1 MHFHYCNVVFP
12 ISDISFF
19 HSTAWSLPFT
29 FFYFYSLP
37 SLFLRPYLCS
47 ISTSLPSLYFLHDGR
62 EAQEFRG
69 RLPYLSFPIKTSF
82 SLVQKEFNPV
92 SELREEGDPPQTLE
106 PDEEEKPEKTS
117 EAKGEDPDAD
127 SGKEKDAAA
136 HGKKKKG
143 RTRKKSATEDWEA
156 IRRAVVEAS
165 ARSAFRGGIVIYPD
179 GYWSEGLPSDSDLH
193 EWDCLC
199 SKCGDPESDN
209 DDTNYLLNTWGER
222 KTL

>member
-1 MHFHYCNVVFP
+1 MMGEKPKNLEVCYP
-12 ISDISFF
+12 I
-19 HSTAWSLPFT
+19 
-29 FFYFYSLP
+29 YR
-37 SLFLRPYLCS
+37 FLLR
-47 ISTSLPSLYFLHDGR
+47 LH
-62 EAQEFRG
+62 
-69 RLPYLSFPIKTSF
+69 F